1 MIKNLKETHFFIK
14 IISLMNLILFP
25 ILIILSS
32 QFNLDIKYPILF
44 ILILFIPNL
53 ILLLCHLYSINE
65 SFFQDKKNTTNL
77 KTSLPN
83 NVLQF
88 KLRSNKNE
96 S

>member
-14 IISLMNLILFP
+14 IILLMNLILFP

-44 ILILFIPNL
+44 IIILLIPNL
-53 ILLLCHLYSINE
+53 TLLLCHLYLVNE
-65 SFFQDKKNTTNL
+65 SFFYDKKNTNNL
-77 KTSLPN
+77 KTFLPD